1 MSGLDLVNATIG
13 RVSKLLAGGEVSPVE
28 LAAATLERIERL
40 GPSLNGYTTVTA
52 DYAMERARCA
62 EEEIR
67 QGKYRG
73 PLHGITYSLKD
84 LIDTA
89 GIRTTYGYKSHQDYI
104 PNRSARVHSLMEEA
118 GAVLV
123 GKVNCHF
130 RRDVPVA
137 CFNPWDTSR
146 SPGHSSAGSGLAV
159 SASLGLASIGSD
171 TGGSVRIPAAWC
183 GVVGMR
189 GTFGLISRHNLFG
202 PSWSF
207 DQAGPLAKTVED
219 VAIMMQALAVHDPE
233 DPVSLPGPF
242 PDYVEGLGGGIR
254 GVKVGVLEE
263 FLGGDCAEDV
273 EGSVRKAVDVLSDL
287 GAEVSEVSID
297 NADGVSD
304 IHNTIVEPESA
315 AYYAEVFPKE
325 RLDQIDQDMVARL
338 ARGARISMAEYLD
351 AQRRLALLK
360 REVGRVMRDVDV
372 VVSPTSLTTALKVAD
387 TKGVIRVKG
396 REVEASSLTL
406 KCTAIASD
414 TGLPSVSVPCGFG
427 EGPLPIGLH
436 IMGGWREDA
445 LVLRVAHSYQQA
457 TGWHRFHPP
466 VD

>member
-13 RVSKLLAGGEVSPVE
+13 RVSKLLESGEVSPVE
-28 LAAATLERIERL
+28 LATATLERIERL
-40 GPSLNGYTTVTA
+40 DPSLNGYTTVTA
-52 DYAMERARCA
+52 DYAMERARRA

-89 GIRTTYGYKSHQDYI
+89 GIRTTYGYKSHQDYV

-137 CFNPWDTSR
+137 CFNPWDTSH

-304 IHNTIVEPESA
+304 IHNTHSGAGICGLLCRGVSEGAIGSDRPG
-315 AYYAEVFPKE
+315 YGGTT
-325 RLDQIDQDMVARL
+325 
-338 ARGARISMAEYLD
+338 GARVHE
-351 AQRRLALLK
+351 LAWL
-360 REVGRVMRDVDV
+360 
-372 VVSPTSLTTALKVAD
+372 STLTH
-387 TKGVIRVKG
+387 
-396 REVEASSLTL
+396 
-406 KCTAIASD
+406 SD
-414 TGLPSVSVPCGFG
+414 
-427 EGPLPIGLH
+427 
-436 IMGGWREDA
+436 GWP
-445 LVLRVAHSYQQA
+445 
-457 TGWHRFHPP
+457 F
-466 VD
+466 